1 MGKNR
6 EADILIIG
14 GGIAGT
20 AIARE
25 LSKFNLKT
33 ILVEKGFAL
42 ANGQTKLSTA
52 SIYSGGLVM
61 IGSLIAKSILLKPG
75 EPLYHPDGFKMK
87 WCEMGF
93 KEWPKIFEELDV
105 KYVRLPTLVFA
116 RNEEELEGL
125 DYYEKVAHQMGG
137 EYENC
142 FRRVNRDEIFELEP
156 NLTKNAIRGLY
167 DDNHLIDAF
176 PPELVTALAENAKQ
190 NGVEILLDAEVTNI
204 SQYKAHHIIETKQGN
219 IKTNYIINCA
229 GGYADKIA
237 EMGGGCDF
245 KFNLKSS
252 TLMIFDRNKSNLINS
267 MVRPPCKP
275 GFLGFLKPNAHGNL
289 MGTYGSYGTVE
300 NPEDTEIII
309 EQGIKG
315 AEGVSGL
322 VPSLSKK
329 DVINLWR
336 GVRCFSNK
344 EPDDYLV
351 EFSPFNKKMINIVL
365 RAPGIG
371 GSLGLSRHIIEMLLE
386 AGLKLEKKSN
396 FNPKRKAIPRFR
408 DLSDEERNR
417 LIKEDPRYGHVICR
431 CETVTEGEIVEA
443 IKRGAICEQGVK
455 FRTRAGMGRCKRG
468 FCGPRVIE
476 ILARELNIP
485 TTEVV
490 KRGYNSVLI
499 PYEAKK
505 ILLEKEEALIK

>member
-1 MGKNR
+1 MKKNK

-25 LSKFNLKT
+25 LSKYNLKT
-33 ILVEKGFAL
+33 ILVEKGYAL

-52 SIYSGGLVM
+52 SIYTGLVM
-61 IGSLIAKSILLKPG
+61 IGSLIAKSVLLKPG
-75 EPLYHPDGFKMK
+75 EPLYNPDGFKMT

-105 KYVRLPTLVFA
+105 KYFRLPTLVFA

-125 DYYEKVAHQMGG
+125 DYYEKVAHQMGD

-142 FRRVNRDEIFELEP
+142 YRRVDRDEIFELES

-176 PPELVTALAENAKQ
+176 PPELVIALAENATQ
-190 NGVEILLDAEVTNI
+190 NGVEILLDAEVTKMTKNN
-204 SQYKAHHIIETKQGN
+204 AHQIVETKQGN
-219 IKTNYIINCA
+219 IKTNFIINCA

-237 EMGGGCDF
+237 QMGGGCDF
-245 KFNLKSS
+245 KFNLKTS
-252 TLMIFDRNKSNLINS
+252 TVMIFDRNKRNLINS
-267 MVRPPCKP
+267 MVRTPCKP

-289 MGTYGSYGTVE
+289 MGTYGNYGTVDH
-300 NPEDTEIII
+300 PEDTEIII

-315 AEGVSGL
+315 ADGITGL
-322 VPSLSKK
+322 VPSITRK

-336 GVRCFSNK
+336 GVRAFSNK

-365 RAPGIG
+365 RAPGIA
-371 GSLGLSRHIIEMLLE
+371 GSLGLSRHIIKMLSE
-386 AGLKLEKKSN
+386 AGLKLEKKNN
-396 FNPKRKAIPRFR
+396 FNPQRKAIPRFR
-408 DLSDEERNR
+408 DLSNEERNR
-417 LIKEDPRYGHVICR
+417 LIRQDPRYGHVICR

-443 IKRGAICEQGVK
+443 IKRGAISEQGIK

-485 TTEVV
+485 VTEVV
-490 KRGYNSVLI
+490 KRSYNSVLI
-499 PYEAKK
+499 PYKVKE
-505 ILLEKEEALIK
+505 ILLEKEEDFVR